1 MDSICHN
8 SARSHADLEGKHMK
22 RLLPVILMLMLLI
35 MSGCA
40 TPPKDSF
47 KTGCGP
53 YPENFE
59 NMIICYLKFKLEDPS
74 SLKDFKVIKPPQKVK
89 ADTYYDSIPLV
100 PGDEV
105 WECFIVYDSKNRD
118 GHPVGKDLH
127 VVWFRDGNIVAFDY
141 TGIEVDF
148 RIKQRM
154 GNPCP
159 GDGGAKGN
167 S

>member
-1 MDSICHN
+1 
-8 SARSHADLEGKHMK
+8 
-22 RLLPVILMLMLLI
+22 
-35 MSGCA
+35 
-40 TPPKDSF
+40 
-47 KTGCGP
+47 TGCGP

-100 PGDEV
+100 AGEEA

-118 GHPVGKDLH
+118 GRPVGKDLH